1 MFFFA
6 KKSIREPLRKKVIIF
21 VFSRRYVTPYRNVT
35 ILYADIVNYTKMT
48 SKLKPVTIL
57 VETLN
62 DLFGAFD
69 DESDVSKIFLRK

>member
-1 MFFFA
+1 MTN
-6 KKSIREPLRKKVIIF
+6 RKNNLTHFRNKHIE
-21 VFSRRYVTPYRNVT
+21 THENVT

-48 SKLKPVTIL
+48 SKLKPVTVL

-69 DESDVSKIFLRK
+69 DVSEVGSTQIFINI